1 MNDTSPWAEARL
13 AELWRQRSGSE
24 RVVAACRMFETAR
37 TLLAAGIRSRE
48 PGISEVDLRLRVFE
62 LTYASDFEPQQWQAL
77 RARVAATQQ
86 KK

>member
-1 MNDTSPWAEARL
+1 MNDTAPWAEARL

-48 PGISEVDLRLRVFE
+48 PGFSGAELRLRIFE
-62 LTYASDFEPQQWQAL
+62 LMYAGDFEPRQWQAL
-77 RARVAATQQ
+77 RTRVAAALQE
-86 KK
+86 K